1 MEAWNDEDNNIKDLS
16 ALPKFEITDYL
27 EKTEKHVGYSVGSR
41 IKDILE
47 FFRYFVVLLHFFYD
61 QIKKYY
67 VPLLVETGFV
77 HILRAFRQ
85 IRT

>member
-1 MEAWNDEDNNIKDLS
+1 MKDLS

-47 FFRYFVVLLHFFYD
+47 FFRYFVVLLLFFYD
-61 QIKKYY
+61 QI
-67 VPLLVETGFV
+67 
-77 HILRAFRQ
+77 
-85 IRT
+85 